1 MTCCYFW
8 SQQTFGHLLCLCIC
22 TSLRTEKARN
32 LIWNEYLKSKSW
44 MVQRFNKIFTI
55 HFFTIWMQT
64 VFKASWSAASS
75 TVSKPKAWEKLGCVR
90 MPWILVR
97 LQALEYALCTTP
109 TLKIQSGRYLS
120 ASSIFLLFPGNV
132 LQTFLAQRNVLVATW
147 SEIPNQTL
155 QVKRWLKEPAKLGEF
170 NSLIYMSFHK
180 QTLLESLSQTCD
192 GDSHAI

>member
-1 MTCCYFW
+1 MMHHLTCQIISWEGVPAAISPPFMTCCYFW

-55 HFFTIWMQT
+55 HFYTIWMQT

-75 TVSKPKAWEKLGCVR
+75 TVSKPKAWEETRVCQNALNTCQTTSSWVR
-90 MPWILVR
+90 TLHHS
-97 LQALEYALCTTP
+97 

-132 LQTFLAQRNVLVATW
+132 LQTFFGSKECISCYLKRDPQPNAA
-147 SEIPNQTL
+147 SEEMIEGACKT
-155 QVKRWLKEPAKLGEF
+155 RWV
-170 NSLIYMSFHK
+170 
-180 QTLLESLSQTCD
+180 
-192 GDSHAI
+192 